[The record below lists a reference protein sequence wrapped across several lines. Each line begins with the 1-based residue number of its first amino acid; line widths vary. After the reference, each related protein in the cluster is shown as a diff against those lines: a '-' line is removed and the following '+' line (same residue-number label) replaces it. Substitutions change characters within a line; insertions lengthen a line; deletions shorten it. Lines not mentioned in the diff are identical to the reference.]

1 MEPSALGTS
10 LFISFLWG
18 ASPVI
23 QRFLMTTEPLSP
35 DTLMVFG
42 SAIYFLC
49 TTVYFL
55 LNRSKITAE
64 IASTTWRTLSIMII
78 SGIFVG
84 FVANYLYYQV
94 IRNNTSYV
102 IAALVFSAPFFT
114 VILSYIF
121 LKEQLNF
128 LSGLGV
134 LFIVVGIIL
143 LASSQVKPT
152 NIDIIRAD

>member
-1 MEPSALGTS
+1 MEPSVLGTS

-23 QRFLMTTEPLSP
+23 QRFLMSTRPLSP
-35 DTLMVFG
+35 ETLMVFG

-49 TTVYFL
+49 TAIYFAF
-55 LNRSKITAE
+55 NRSKILAE
-64 IASTTWRTLSIMII
+64 LSIVSWKTLSIMII

-94 IRNNTSYV
+94 IRNNTSYIV
-102 IAALVFSAPFFT
+102 AALVFSAPFFT
-114 VILSYIF
+114 VILSYLF
-121 LKEQLNF
+121 LKEELTL

-134 LFIVVGIIL
+134 FLIVAGVIL
-143 LASSQVKPT
+143 LASSKIRPT
-152 NIDIIRAD
+152 SIELIRAD

>member
-1 MEPSALGTS
+1 MEPSVLGTS

-23 QRFLMTTEPLSP
+23 QRYLMTTRPLSP
-35 DTLMVFG
+35 ETLMVFG

-49 TTVYFL
+49 TIIYFFA
-55 LNRSKITAE
+55 NKSKITNE
-64 IASTTWRTLSIMII
+64 ISKATWKTLFIMVV

-84 FVANYLYYQV
+84 FVANYLYYKV

-114 VILSYIF
+114 VLLSYIF
-121 LKEQLNF
+121 LKEELTVA
-128 LSGLGV
+128 SGLGV
-134 LFIVVGIIL
+134 VLIVVGIVL
-143 LASSQVKPT
+143 LASSKVKT
-152 NIDIIRAD
+152 TSIEVIRAD